1 MILLFVINTRVI
13 IKKMK
18 EKKAQRGAPKKPE
31 KEKKTAR
38 VGVVQITPKKLSD
51 YQAAAEKEKMK
62 YSDWVRA
69 ALDDREKKSKL

>member
-18 EKKAQRGAPKKPE
+18 EKKTLRGAPKKPE

-38 VGVVQITPKKLSD
+38 VGVVQITPKKLED
-51 YQAAAEKEKMK
+51 YQEAAEKEKMK

-69 ALDDREKKSKL
+69 ALDDREKKANK